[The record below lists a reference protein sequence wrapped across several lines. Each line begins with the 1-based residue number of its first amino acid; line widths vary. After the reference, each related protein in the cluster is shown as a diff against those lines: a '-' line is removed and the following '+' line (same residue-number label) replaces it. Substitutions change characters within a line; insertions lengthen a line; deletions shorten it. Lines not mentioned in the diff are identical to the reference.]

1 MSKSGLM
8 LNHVETIQWFHD
20 YNVETSQWFH
30 GHIVENKYYKD

>member
-1 MSKSGLM
+1 MSKSGFM

-20 YNVETSQWFH
+20 YNVETSQWFL